1 MFLFQAGLLHVT
13 ERARAPGGGEVGA
26 GVWERLRENAQERWR
41 TGKGGGSLHDN
52 ARERWRT
59 GDWEDCAKMR
69 GSGGGREKRR
79 EKGGRGIWEKT
90 RKRRLTTTAQGA
102 IKKRKASLGRG
113 F

>member
-26 GVWERLRENAQERWR
+26 GVWERLREIAQERGR
-41 TGKGGGSLHDN
+41 TG
-52 ARERWRT
+52 E
-59 GDWEDCAKMR
+59 WEDCAIMR